1 VSFNLLLTNYL
12 YLLAISQFYLYI
24 GIAIGLVALIL
35 ILFAV
40 LKIKGSKKSTYPPVD
55 EKTIEELILNLGGI
69 SNIIAASKDGARL
82 SFKVQSTNKC
92 HLDVVKSSGAL
103 GIFVTGTT
111 VKMMLPYDATPLIQ
125 HINHLLKGEN

>member
-1 VSFNLLLTNYL
+1 MSFIPLLTNYL

-40 LKIKGSKKSTYPPVD
+40 LKTKGSKKPTHPPID
-55 EKTIEELILNLGGI
+55 QKTIEELILNLGGI

-82 SFKVQSTNKC
+82 SFKVKSTSQC
-92 HLDVVKSSGAL
+92 HLDVVKASGAL

-111 VKMMLPYDATPLIQ
+111 IKMMLPYDATPLIH

>member
-1 VSFNLLLTNYL
+1 MSFISLLTNYL

-24 GIAIGLVALIL
+24 GIAIGIIAISL

-40 LKIKGSKKSTYPPVD
+40 IKSRGNKKTTHPPINQKSID
-55 EKTIEELILNLGGI
+55 DLILNLGGI

-82 SFKVQSTNKC
+82 SFKVKSTSKC
-92 HLDVVKSSGAL
+92 HLDVVKASGAL

-111 VKMMLPYDATPLIQ
+111 VKMMLPYDATPLIH